1 MSTFYKIFG
10 AGLPTTCQYFHVY
23 RDKKDSLEYKVSSYF
38 MLNGLG
44 IAQQLYDGCSIT
56 FLGYAFA
63 HCTSLCYIVNIDNNT
78 YIFRNDNNI
87 FCLLAWGRSGGHKEY
102 KKYHSNTQTYT
113 LTLTLTVI
121 LRCNV
126 CKHTCWCYRIRIFVP
141 WDQLVKRR
149 QEYVVCDSHSMELF
163 VEYD

>member
-1 MSTFYKIFG
+1 MGFCCSNHIDDCDKVRIRNFLSIFEKDCLTPYMSTFYKIFG

-102 KKYHSNTQTYT
+102 KKYHSNTQT
-113 LTLTLTVI
+113 
-121 LRCNV
+121 
-126 CKHTCWCYRIRIFVP
+126 
-141 WDQLVKRR
+141 
-149 QEYVVCDSHSMELF
+149 
-163 VEYD
+163 